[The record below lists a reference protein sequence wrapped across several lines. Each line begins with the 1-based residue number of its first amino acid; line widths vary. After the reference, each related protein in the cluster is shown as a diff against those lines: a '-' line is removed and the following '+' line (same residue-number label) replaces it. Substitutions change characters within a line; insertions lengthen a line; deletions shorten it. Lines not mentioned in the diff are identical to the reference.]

1 MFFSSLAAFT
11 MSDEGSP
18 EKFPFFRISAKKSSK
33 DVIGSTNANKIR
45 MAQREL
51 ELKHDLIVD
60 ASEAGSS

>member
-1 MFFSSLAAFT
+1 